1 VKSPAR
7 RLIQAIRDETG
18 IAAVELALV
27 LPVLCAA
34 LLGTMDGWSYVT
46 SSLSM
51 RAGVKTAAN
60 LVMAGSTDDTAIQ
73 AAALASWENKPSD
86 AQVAISRIYQCGTT
100 VVTSSTLCSGP
111 KAPSVYVQIQAT
123 GTWTPPFTFGPYPDN
138 TTLGHLQVVRVR

>member
-1 VKSPAR
+1 MKSAAR
-7 RLIQAIRDETG
+7 RFILAIRDGTG

-46 SSLSM
+46 SSLAM

-100 VVTSSTLCSGP
+100 VVTSTTICSGP
-111 KAPSVYVQIQAT
+111 KVPSVFVQIQAS
-123 GTWTPPFTFGPYPDN
+123 GTWIPPFTFGPYPDN